1 MRSTTSRLF
10 SGFILRRLPL
20 IMVLWAVCCI
30 SLAAQSGPTG
40 SLTGTV
46 VDQNQAPVPGVS
58 ITATNSAT
66 GEQRSA
72 ITNENG
78 IYTLPV
84 LTTGTYKLLF
94 QKAGFKTATS
104 EGVAIEAAVPRTLNV
119 SMDIGGPEEIVTVT
133 SEEQVLQT
141 ATAAVTRQLSS
152 AELIQ
157 VPSSTRN
164 FTHLT
169 TATTGVSSDL
179 PPVATNDTGSISPS
193 VNGAKTTSNSVQ
205 YNGVDIT
212 SLLSNSGSLDE
223 NLVPAPET
231 IDEVKLQTSLYDA
244 STGRSGGG
252 NFQLVSKSGGNDWH
266 GSAYIFTQNEK
277 FNANDFFF
285 NRSGIAKPRMRRLEP
300 GFTLGGPIKRD
311 RAFFFTSYQYTD
323 ATTGYVPTA
332 SSRAL
337 LPLALGDIQGERTA
351 ANIVAAFSA
360 SNPCRLNAAGV
371 QTGGFCLTPS
381 QISPISLALLNA
393 RNPVTQDFIIPAPTG
408 TAIAAN
414 DRTVTISGLGTFGG
428 DPLIELRQV
437 IPSEFKQHQ
446 LNLRSDFVL
455 STANRLNVSY
465 FFSDF
470 PSLDQFPDPSSLAS
484 PFTLRRSNRGQ
495 VLSVG
500 DQHLFGPTLI
510 NEFRVGYFSLRNT
523 RRLDDEFLGLTS
535 ESFGIF
541 NPALLFDD
549 RDATRRLGHFVTRGS
564 SFSFGG
570 PNDSFNKREQRTFHI
585 SDSLSWIKGNH
596 SIRFGGDFKLHS
608 VDNNL
613 PEEQATEFEKIENF
627 QHFLQGL
634 TSEADTQFGFTSKE
648 FRSRDLD
655 FFVTDDWHVTPNLT
669 LNLGVRWDWYG
680 WPFEKNGFL
689 GNFDPALVTDPNNP
703 ISGFIVPSN
712 VSNTGI
718 SQVDSAIAATARV
731 DTKSTLAGEDLNNFA
746 PRIGFAYTPGA
757 ESHWVFR
764 GGYGI
769 YYDRPSAAFIN
780 TVFSNYPFLREIEVT
795 VPSGRVNYG
804 TAYNAQLINGQAVPF
819 NEYFPFLLRF
829 SGGRYSVLDTTG
841 IGGIGNPAETLEFRA
856 IDRNLKT
863 PFYHQFNFGVQYRL
877 FRDTVME
884 LRYVGS
890 RGRNLLLAT
899 ALNQPFDLNDP
910 NTPQAILDRITTAY
924 RAGGGTANPQ
934 DPNALGFGY
943 GGDNN
948 RGPSGE
954 ITTEARVLYLGI
966 NDAEAVFLQS
976 IGRSQYDSLQLSV
989 AKRFSR
995 GFQFNA
1001 AYTFSKSEDLFSAEP
1016 GSTAGGGRP
1025 DVPNSGFSVENDA
1038 RNLEANFARSDFD
1051 RPHRFSL
1058 SSVYELPFKNPVLR
1072 DVQFASYMQFQSGRP
1087 FSVFVPEAGLL
1098 RLAFQRLDLA
1108 PGATLADVLQQGPD
1122 PVDQFFNTDALVQA
1136 RGAGNTP
1143 RNFLRGPNQARV
1155 DLSVTKSFRF
1165 TESSR
1170 LELKG
1175 EVFNLFNRTNFDIP
1189 DNDFDSRDFGRITR
1203 TIGGPRVMQF
1213 GMRFIF

>member
-1 MRSTTSRLF
+1 MRSTTLNSSRTF
-10 SGFILRRLPL
+10 VLRRLL
-20 IMVLWAVCCI
+20 GTIFLAGLCC
-30 SLAAQSGPTG
+30 LTVVAQSGPSG

-46 VDQNQAPVPGVS
+46 VDQNRAPVPGASV
-58 ITATNSAT
+58 TATNTST
-66 GEQRSA
+66 GEQRNA
-72 ITNENG
+72 VTNEDG
-78 IYTLPV
+78 IYTLPA
-84 LTTGTYKLLF
+84 LATGSYKLSF
-94 QKAGFKTATS
+94 QRQGFKTATND
-104 EGVAIEAAVPRTLNV
+104 EVTVEAAVPRTVNITMEV
-119 SMDIGGPEEIVTVT
+119 GGIEEVVTITSAPEA
-133 SEEQVLQT
+133 LQT
-141 ATAAVTRQLSS
+141 TTASVTRQLSS

-169 TATTGVSSDL
+169 TATTGVNSDL

-212 SLLSNSGSLDE
+212 SLLSNTGSLDE

-266 GSAYIFTQNEK
+266 GSAYVFTQNER

-285 NRSGIAKPRMRRLEP
+285 NRSGIAKPKMRRFEP

-311 RAFFFTSYQYTD
+311 RAFLFTSYQYTD

-337 LPLALGDIQGERTA
+337 MPLALNDIQGPRTA
-351 ANIVAAFSA
+351 ENIVAAFSA
-360 SNPCRLNAAGV
+360 RNPCVRDGAGV
-371 QTGGFCLTPS
+371 QTGGFCLTPA

-393 RNPVTQDFIIPAPTG
+393 TNPVTGGLIIPAPG
-408 TAIAAN
+408 GSAVSAA
-414 DRTVTISGLGTFGG
+414 DRTVSISGLGRFGG
-428 DPLIELRQV
+428 DPLVELRQV

-446 LNLRSDFVL
+446 LNLRTDFVL
-455 STANRLNVSY
+455 SSTNRLNVSY

-484 PFTLRRSNRGQ
+484 PFTQRRSNRGQ
-495 VLSVG
+495 VISVG
-500 DQHLFGPTLI
+500 NQHVFGPTLI
-510 NEFRVGYFSLRNT
+510 NELRVGYFSLRNT
-523 RRLDDEFLGLTS
+523 RRLDDPFSELTS
-535 ESFGIF
+535 DRFGIF

-549 RDATRRLGHFVTRGS
+549 RDATRRLGHFVTRSG

-570 PNDSFNKREQRTFHI
+570 PNDAFNKREQQTFHV
-585 SDSLSWIKGNH
+585 SDALSWIRDAH
-596 SIRFGGDFKLHS
+596 SFRFGGDFKLHG

-648 FRSRDLD
+648 FRARDLD
-655 FFVTDDWHVTPNLT
+655 FFFTDDWRVTQNLT
-669 LNLGVRWDWYG
+669 LNLGLRWDWYG
-680 WPFEKNGFL
+680 WPTEKNGFL
-689 GNFDPALVTDPNNP
+689 GNFDPALVSDPNNP
-703 ISGFIVPSN
+703 ITGFIVPSN

-718 SQVDSAIAATARV
+718 AQVDSAIAATARAQ
-731 DTKSTLAGEDLNNFA
+731 TKSTLNGEDLNNFA
-746 PRIGFAYTPGA
+746 PRLGFAYSPGS
-757 ESHWVFR
+757 ESRWVFR
-764 GGYGI
+764 GGFGI

-795 VPSGRVNYG
+795 QPSGRVAYG
-804 TAYNAQLINGQAVPF
+804 TAYNTQLVNGQAIPF
-819 NEYFPFLLRF
+819 DAYFPFVLRF
-829 SGGRYSVLDTTG
+829 SGVRYSVLDTTG

-863 PFYHQFNFGVQYRL
+863 PYYHQFNFGVQYRI
-877 FRDTVME
+877 FSDTVIE
-884 LRYVGS
+884 ARYAGS
-890 RGRNLLLAT
+890 RGRNQLLAT
-899 ALNQPFDLNDP
+899 ALNQPWDLNDP
-910 NTPQAILDRITTAY
+910 NTPQVIFDRITGAY
-924 RAGGGTANPQ
+924 RAGGGTANPD

-943 GGDNN
+943 GGDRN

-954 ITTEARVLYLGI
+954 IATEARVLYMGL
-966 NDAEAVFLQS
+966 NDAEAVLLQS
-976 IGRSQYDSLQLSV
+976 VGRSEYDSLQVSV
-989 AKRFSR
+989 VRRFSR

-1001 AYTFSKSEDLFSAEP
+1001 AYTFSKSQDLFSAEP

-1025 DVPNSGFSVENDA
+1025 DVANSGFSVENDS

-1058 SSVYELPFKNPVLR
+1058 SAVYELPLRNPVLR
-1072 DVQFASYMQFQSGRP
+1072 DIQLATYMQFQSGRP

-1098 RLAFQRLDLA
+1098 RLVFQRLSLA
-1108 PGATLADVLQQGPD
+1108 PGASLDDVLRQGAD
-1122 PVDQFFNTDALVQA
+1122 PVDQFFNTAALVQA
-1136 RGAGNTP
+1136 RGAGDTP
-1143 RNFLRGPNQARV
+1143 RNFLRGPSQSRV
-1155 DLSVTKSFRF
+1155 DLSVTKAFRF
-1165 TESSR
+1165 TESAR

-1175 EVFNLFNRTNFDIP
+1175 EVFNLLNRANFDIP
-1189 DNDFDSRDFGRITR
+1189 DNDFVSRDFGRLTR

-1213 GMRFIF
+1213 GARFIF